1 MGDNSNAPR
10 AAAYRSRSSWR
21 NSSRVRADNLG
32 MGLSSS
38 RARRREL
45 RASSLDAEALLWT
58 HLRGRRLAGF
68 KFRRQHPCRSFVLDF
83 FCSEQRLAIELDGDA
98 GAETG
103 VRARGHAGR
112 RDLPGADR
120 RSELLADRGITVLRF
135 PSRRVLRETEAVL
148 ATIAFALSARRP
160 RS

>member
-83 FCSEQRLAIELDGDA
+83 FCSEQRLAIELDEG
-98 GAETG
+98 G
-103 VRARGHAGR
+103 VVDSGRSSRGR
-112 RDLPGADR
+112 RRGSARDLLGAAR

-135 PSRRVLRETEAVL
+135 PSRRVLRETASVL
-148 ATIAFALSARRP
+148 ATIAFA
-160 RS
+160 